1 MARNLSIP
9 TLAEVVGKN
18 LRRLRS
24 DYPMFDLITAARP
37 YGVQWGAGS
46 IGSFERGNARMTIE
60 TLSLLQLGLS
70 RLLDRPV
77 HLHEL
82 LGYDPNYNPN
92 EHWDEWDEETQTGIN
107 HNTEDYWGAD
117 KLVQWTEGSCL
128 YVSDVVAWFENQ
140 DPEALA
146 EGFERAQQLLNLI
159 DSLPTLVTPGEE
171 RIAGKLD
178 ITAEQLQV
186 WSQELWGE
194 AIEARRDRLAGEGA
208 SPQKKGRV
216 TGKLLDE
223 LRKAQEEGRLGNGQ

>member
-1 MARNLSIP
+1 MARNPSIP

-70 RLLDRPV
+70 RLLGRSV
-77 HLHEL
+77 QLHEL
-82 LGYDPNYNPN
+82 LGYDPDG
-92 EHWDEWDEETQTGIN
+92 HQ
-107 HNTEDYWGAD
+107 GAD
-117 KLVQWTEGSCL
+117 KLVQWTGNQVL
-128 YVSDVVAWFENQ
+128 YVSDVVAWLETR
-140 DPEALA
+140 DPEVLKA
-146 EGFERAQQLLNLI
+146 GVERARELLGLMGK
-159 DSLPTLVTPGEE
+159 LAPVVTPGEE
-171 RIAGKLD
+171 RLAGKLGV
-178 ITAEQLQV
+178 TAEQLQV

-194 AIEARRDRLAGEGA
+194 AIEAHRDRLAGEGA

-223 LRKAQEEGRLGNGQ
+223 LRQRYQTN